1 MKPRIA
7 VLASGSGTTAEAYI
21 RAGQNGDISSRV
33 ELVICNHHD
42 AGIVQRIKDL
52 NSEFGLSIQTLVI
65 NNKTHPPVGEETA
78 QRGRQTVAEEAAILE
93 LLKGRDL
100 DLIALMG
107 YMKHV
112 GPSLVKE
119 FGWQPDYES
128 VYRAKMVNTHPGL
141 LPETQAL
148 YGAKIQQY
156 VLDND
161 LEYGGQT
168 LHLVAE
174 EYDDG
179 PIIAEHKVPVE
190 LDDTAETLFARI
202 QAVEKQFVPLDIENF
217 IMERREYLEQ
227 KGGA

>member
-21 RAGQNGDISSRV
+21 RAGQAGDITARV
-33 ELVICNHHD
+33 ELVICNHND

-52 NSEFGLSIQTLVI
+52 NAEFGLSIQTLII
-65 NNKTHPPVGEETA
+65 NNKTHPAAEDEAVL
-78 QRGRQTVAEEAAILE
+78 RGRQTVAEEAAMLE
-93 LLKGRDL
+93 ALRRGNF

-112 GPSLVKE
+112 GPSLVKA
-119 FGWQPDYES
+119 FGWQTDYES
-128 VYRAKMVNTHPGL
+128 IYDAMMVNTHPGL

-148 YGAKIQQY
+148 YGDKIQQY
-156 VLDND
+156 VLDNK
-161 LEYGGQT
+161 LEDGGQT

-179 PIIAEHKVPVE
+179 PVIAEHKVPVE
-190 LDDTAETLFARI
+190 PDDTAETLFARV
-202 QAVEKQFVPLDIENF
+202 QAVEKQFVPVDIENF
-217 IMERREYLEQ
+217 ILERREYLNQ
-227 KGGA
+227 GDS